1 MKPPYNPDRHN
12 PSGANPA
19 PSSGNPPAP
28 TKYAV
33 GMDGQQAAEAFLREK
48 GLHIIARNYRIRTGE
63 VDLIARHGTYLVFI
77 EVKTRKSHT
86 YGHGRES
93 VTPHKQRQ
101 IIRTALHYA
110 ARHGWVD
117 RDMRFDVVEVV
128 INGGTVEI
136 EHIENAFWA

>member
-1 MKPPYNPDRHN
+1 MTP
-12 PSGANPA
+12 
-19 PSSGNPPAP
+19 P

-33 GMDGQQAAEAFLREK
+33 GMDGQQAAETFLLEK
-48 GLHIIARNYRIRTGE
+48 GYRILARNYRIRTGE
-63 VDLIARHGTYLVFI
+63 LDLVAQHDTYLVFI

-86 YGHGRES
+86 YGQGREA
-93 VTPHKQRQ
+93 VTHRKQQQ

-110 ARHGWVD
+110 ARHGLTE

-128 INGGTVEI
+128 LTNGQAQI